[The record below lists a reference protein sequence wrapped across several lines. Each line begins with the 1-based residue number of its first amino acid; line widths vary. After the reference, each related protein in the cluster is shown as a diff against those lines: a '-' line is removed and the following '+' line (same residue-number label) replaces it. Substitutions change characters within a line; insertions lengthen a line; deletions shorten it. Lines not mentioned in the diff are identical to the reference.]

1 MITKAET
8 IKNYNSIEN
17 DIKFIPKSLLRMEII
32 NYLHKKPSS
41 MSEINNQRNINY
53 SAIST
58 NIHYL
63 SVNDYIIRKKD
74 KYQLSNVM
82 ENYLYNLNEL
92 NSVVNF
98 IDDFFYFFHNHSIH
112 GISNNSLLTISHLIN
127 SKMIENEDLNVYK
140 SYDFIIA
147 TIKEAKFVNG
157 ILPFYHDD
165 VNNILKNLSKRDGMI
180 NLLIPS
186 NLEKNFNRTF
196 NTCDN
201 NLNFEYFDYNKI
213 PYFLLIYTDK
223 VMILGLFKDD
233 GSYDQNRLLASKN
246 TNALLWSENLFT
258 DFKNKIKEF
267 V

>member
-1 MITKAET
+1 MITKTET

-32 NYLHKKPSS
+32 NHLHETPSS

-63 SVNDYIIRKKD
+63 DVNDYIIRKND
-74 KYQLSNVM
+74 KYHLSNVM
-82 ENYLYNLNEL
+82 GNYLYNLKEL
-92 NSVVNF
+92 NEIINF

-112 GISNNSLLTISHLIN
+112 GISDNSLLTINYLIN
-127 SKMIENEDLNVYK
+127 SEIIENDDLNVYK
-140 SYDFIIA
+140 SQDFIIA

-157 ILPFYHDD
+157 ILPFYQDD
-165 VNNILKNLSKRDGMI
+165 INDILKNLSKHNGLI

-196 NTCDN
+196 NTCDT
-201 NLNFEYFDYNKI
+201 NLNFEFFDYNKI
-213 PYFLLIYTDK
+213 PHFLLIYTDK
-223 VMILGLFKDD
+223 IMIWGLFKKD
-233 GSYDQNRLLASKN
+233 GSYDQNRLLSSKN

-258 DFKNKIKEF
+258 EFKNKIKEF